1 MSEGITLKNVRQV
14 HILEPTW
21 NLSRI
26 NQIIGRA
33 IRNHSHDDL
42 PNIDQNVEVYKYVS
56 VGSDSTI
63 IYIDKE
69 KYILSE
75 EKDRTNKQ
83 VERILKEISFDC
95 SINKL
100 RNDIYHDKFKD
111 HSPECDYKECKY
123 TCLFKGSDQQID
135 KSTYNLNIEYFEKFK
150 ISKIQQYIIY
160 LFKQHF
166 IWKLEDIFEK
176 INKYLDQDNNQDN
189 NNLIYQILNNFT
201 KDKIKLLD
209 KYDRSGF
216 LIINNDYF
224 IFNPD
229 DKKEESSIYDK
240 FFNFTQDTNNITLSQ
255 FLNLNTEDII
265 IPKTRDVKKIIY
277 EDIPYNPEYN
287 LSNSDIRYNNNIKN
301 TKAFYGTFRTEP
313 TNNNTY
319 GIITK
324 EFKLIDNRNN
334 TLKDK
339 RKLKSGKN
347 ITFYDITELNKILN
361 YLIDEYIL
369 DIEIKKRSKNELQ
382 TIIIEILTDN
392 NAVFK

>member
-1 MSEGITLKNVRQV
+1 M
-14 HILEPTW
+14 
-21 NLSRI
+21 
-26 NQIIGRA
+26 
-33 IRNHSHDDL
+33 
-42 PNIDQNVEVYKYVS
+42 
-56 VGSDSTI
+56 
-63 IYIDKE
+63 
-69 KYILSE
+69 
-75 EKDRTNKQ
+75 
-83 VERILKEISFDC
+83 
-95 SINKL
+95 
-100 RNDIYHDKFKD
+100 
-111 HSPECDYKECKY
+111 
-123 TCLFKGSDQQID
+123 
-135 KSTYNLNIEYFEKFK
+135 
-150 ISKIQQYIIY
+150 
-160 LFKQHF
+160 
-166 IWKLEDIFEK
+166 
-176 INKYLDQDNNQDN
+176 
-189 NNLIYQILNNFT
+189 
-201 KDKIKLLD
+201 
-209 KYDRSGF
+209 
-216 LIINNDYF
+216 
-224 IFNPD
+224 
-229 DKKEESSIYDK
+229 
-240 FFNFTQDTNNITLSQ
+240 
-255 FLNLNTEDII
+255 NLNTEDII